1 MPETP
6 ERDRERTVILEDKTL
21 ARLHGGFT
29 QVPNFLLRRKDLS
42 PGAKITYSLLLSYA
56 WQDDF
61 CFPAQERI
69 AEDSG
74 YSERQVR
81 RTLVELRD
89 KGLIDWKQRGLNRP
103 NVYRLLPVFKT
114 PSGAIV
120 RPGPDTMSAPDR
132 TRASAQDRTPMSAY
146 KDPMKKIQ
154 NVNVGTRLLKETD
167 ATEEA
172 DGRTQA
178 LVLDILDV
186 CRDPH
191 STGSYLQL
199 ARTYPESLIREA
211 LSLTKDGATRGL
223 IRKSR
228 GAYFTDMLRRLAA
241 ERGFGSRAL
250 RRAA

>member
-6 ERDRERTVILEDKTL
+6 ERSVERTVILEDKTL

-29 QVPNFLLRRKDLS
+29 QVPNFLLRRKDLT

-69 AEDSG
+69 AGDSG

-81 RTLVELRD
+81 RTLVELRE

-103 NVYRLLPVFKT
+103 NVYRLLPVFKSA
-114 PSGAIV
+114 PAGGV
-120 RPGPDTMSAPDR
+120 VLPGPDKMSGPDR
-132 TRASAQDRTPMSAY
+132 TPVSGQERTPTSAY
-146 KDPMKKIQ
+146 KDTVKKIQ
-154 NVNVGTRLLKETD
+154 HVNVGTRLVKQTD
-167 ATEEA
+167 DAA
-172 DGRTQA
+172 LRSQA

-191 STGSYLQL
+191 STGSYIQL
-199 ARTYPESLIREA
+199 ARTYPEPLIREA
-211 LSLTKDGATRGL
+211 LSLTKDHAARGR
-223 IRKSR
+223 IRKSK
-228 GAYFTDMLRRLAA
+228 GAYFTDMVQRLAA
-241 ERGFGSRAL
+241 ERGVDSRAL
-250 RRAA
+250 RGAA